1 MSNGT
6 SRPHNTYYIKGVV
19 HQNNRNTIYTRPVMV
34 HYFIVADIL
43 AINNIIFILR
53 PFYATDIMIIP

>member
-1 MSNGT
+1 
-6 SRPHNTYYIKGVV
+6 
-19 HQNNRNTIYTRPVMV
+19 MV